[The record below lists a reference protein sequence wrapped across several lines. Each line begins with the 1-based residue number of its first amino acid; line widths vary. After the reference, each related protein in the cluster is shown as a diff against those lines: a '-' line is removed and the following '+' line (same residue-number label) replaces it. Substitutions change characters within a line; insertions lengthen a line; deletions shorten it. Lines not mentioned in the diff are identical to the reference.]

1 MKNRITVMMMALGT
15 IAKLIAIPL
24 LSFIVLFVGIAPAI
38 AQDAFSI
45 LDKLE
50 KNYVGLEKEGLNT
63 FIGTASVS
71 AFPGTDITVYWSREK
86 GIKVTAKGGGP
97 SAMAAGPMVKGY
109 IGTAGLGI
117 EKLSKQFKLTKETVE
132 ATAKAVTL
140 KDGTKATE
148 ITFIP
153 KNGQDLGFKKLVL
166 KVDTEKWLAR
176 KSVTTTKE
184 GKAAADMTYEGGL
197 LAKIVSSAGNVNI
210 TIANTFTKT
219 DKFSVPAKHVI
230 EMKGPNIPKEMQ
242 SMTVTY
248 SDIKV
253 NTKIPEDVFVEP
265 KPGDVQKPTETAA
278 ELFQQAQT
286 AMQQGDMDTAKLKL
300 RQIATYYP
308 DDPMSGPAKMMLEQ
322 LPK

>member
-1 MKNRITVMMMALGT
+1 MNRT

-24 LSFIVLFVGIAPAI
+24 LSLIVLFVNAAPAI

-63 FIGTASVS
+63 FIAKASVS

-86 GIKVTAKGGGP
+86 GLKVTTEGGGP
-97 SAMAAGPMVKGY
+97 ASMGAGQMVKGY
-109 IGTAGLGI
+109 LGTAGLGI
-117 EKLSKQFKLTKETVE
+117 RKMSEQSKLTKETVE

-140 KDGTKATE
+140 KDGTQATE
-148 ITFIP
+148 LTFIP
-153 KNGQDLGFKKLVL
+153 KNGQDLGFEKMVM
-166 KVDTEKWLAR
+166 KVDTEKWLVR
-176 KSVTTTKE
+176 QSVTTTKE
-184 GKAAADMTYEGGL
+184 GEAAADMTYEGGL
-197 LAKIVSSAGNVNI
+197 LAKTVSSTGNVNI

-219 DKFSVPAKHVI
+219 DQFSVPAKQVI
-230 EMKGPNIPKEMQ
+230 EMKGPDIPKEME
-242 SMTVTY
+242 SITITY

-253 NTKIPEDVFVEP
+253 NTVIPEDVFAEP

-286 AMQQGDMDTAKLKL
+286 AMMQGDMNTAKLKL
-300 RQIATYYP
+300 QQIVTYYP
-308 DDPMSGPAKMMLEQ
+308 DDPMSASAKMMLEQ